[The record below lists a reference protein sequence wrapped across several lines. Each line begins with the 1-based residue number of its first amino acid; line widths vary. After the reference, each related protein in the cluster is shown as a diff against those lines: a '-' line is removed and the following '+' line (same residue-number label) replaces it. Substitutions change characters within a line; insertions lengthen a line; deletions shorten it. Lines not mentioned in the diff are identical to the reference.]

1 MLAPNFELCSPLSY
15 WSRSPDGKGGVKPTT
30 ANTPSLQTAS
40 HNYAWDQ
47 LAGYVASV
55 QKQLFSQDLESGDVL
70 LVVTAHS
77 SVECLMV
84 YLAALESGIIVA
96 FVPALP
102 HTELVKRSAI
112 LSSSACFICPS
123 IEDHSIALPNTLVID
138 FSEPTDMKKPR
149 YGEFCSS
156 NIASLIFTSGSTG
169 DPKAVA
175 HTAQSH
181 LASARGLKDEFGFDH
196 TSTWLLSL
204 PLFHVSGL
212 AIVWRWLLSG
222 CCLRL
227 KQGKGLVL
235 DGVTHTSMVP
245 TQLLRVLEENKNIEL
260 ERVLLGGAII
270 PHQLASLAK
279 ERGVDTWAG
288 YGLTEMASTVT
299 AKRVDE
305 NDTTGK
311 VLPHRQ
317 LKVQDQRIFVRGE
330 TLAAGYWRKGKLYPL
345 LLIDGWFDTK
355 DLGQWCNDE
364 LVILGRADNQF
375 ISGGEN
381 VHCEE
386 IERVLLK
393 HPRVQQA
400 FIVPVAD
407 RVFGH
412 RPVAA
417 LSLDGTELS
426 ASFKLELNTLCQ
438 SHLQGF
444 KRPIAY
450 HTIPAQLLGQG
461 IKVSRAQLRDWLLRT
476 RQ

>member
-1 MLAPNFELCSPLSY
+1 MLASNFEQCSPLSY
-15 WSRSPDGKGGVKPTT
+15 WSNLPNGEGATKPTHPVKP
-30 ANTPSLQTAS
+30 ALQTAS
-40 HNYAWDQ
+40 LNYSWNE
-47 LAGYVASV
+47 LATYVANV
-55 QKQLFSQDLESGDVL
+55 QKQFFSQGLESGDVL

-77 SVECLMV
+77 SFESLIV

-96 FVPALP
+96 FVPSLP
-102 HTELVKRSAI
+102 HAELLKRSII
-112 LSSSACFICPS
+112 LSCSACFVCPS
-123 IEDHSIALPNTLVID
+123 MEGQSIALPNTLAID
-138 FSEPTDMKKPR
+138 FFEEKDEKKR
-149 YGEFCSS
+149 SYGQFCSS

-175 HTAQSH
+175 HTASNH
-181 LASARGLKDEFGFDH
+181 LASARGLQNEFRFDH
-196 TSTWLLSL
+196 SSTWLLSL

-245 TQLLRVLEENKNIEL
+245 TQLLRVLEESTTLQL

-270 PHQLASLAK
+270 PHQLAQLAT

-305 NDTTGK
+305 IDTVGK
-311 VLPHRQ
+311 VLSHRQ
-317 LKVQDQRIFVRGE
+317 IRVQEQRIFVRGE
-330 TLAAGYWRKGKLYPL
+330 TLAAGYWRKGKLHPL
-345 LLIDGWFDTK
+345 LLADGWFDTK
-355 DLGQWCNDE
+355 DLGQWHNDE
-364 LVILGRADNQF
+364 LVIIGRADNQF

-393 HPRVQQA
+393 HPLVQQA

-417 LSLDGTELS
+417 LSLNEAELAPS
-426 ASFKLELNTLCQ
+426 LESELGALCQ
-438 SHLQGF
+438 SQLQGF

-450 HTIPAQLLGQG
+450 YTIPERLLGRG
-461 IKVSRAQLRDWLLRT
+461 IKVSRAQLRDWLLSK

>member
-1 MLAPNFELCSPLSY
+1 MPNRKGVADLSALQIGSLNYSWVELA
-15 WSRSPDGKGGVKPTT
+15 D
-30 ANTPSLQTAS
+30 
-40 HNYAWDQ
+40 
-47 LAGYVASV
+47 YVANV
-55 QKQLFSQDLESGDVL
+55 QKQFFSQNLESGDVL

-77 SVECLMV
+77 SFESLIV

-102 HTELVKRSAI
+102 HAELKKRIAI
-112 LSSSACFICPS
+112 LSSMACFVCPS
-123 IEDHSIALPNTLVID
+123 VKDQSIELPNTLVID
-138 FSEPTDMKKPR
+138 CFEARDDKTPR
-149 YGEFCSS
+149 CRQFTSS
-156 NIASLIFTSGSTG
+156 NITSLIFTSGSTG

-175 HTAQSH
+175 HTAANH
-181 LASARGLKDEFGFDH
+181 LASAGGLKNEFGFDH
-196 TSTWLLSL
+196 SSTWLLSL

-222 CCLRL
+222 CCLRI
-227 KQGKGLVL
+227 KQGKGLTL

-245 TQLLRVLEENKNIEL
+245 TQLLRVLEQNKPIEL

-305 NDTTGK
+305 HDTVGK
-311 VLPHRQ
+311 VLGHRQ
-317 LKVQDQRIFVRGE
+317 IRVREQRIFVCGD
-330 TLAAGYWRKGKLYPL
+330 TLAAGYWRKGILHPL
-345 LLIDGWFDTK
+345 LLVDGWFDTK
-355 DLGQWCNDE
+355 DLGQWHNDE
-364 LVILGRADNQF
+364 LVILGRVDNQF

-393 HPRVQQA
+393 HPLVQQV
-400 FIVPVAD
+400 FIVPVTD

-412 RPVAA
+412 RPVAT
-417 LSLDGTELS
+417 LSLNG
-426 ASFKLELNTLCQ
+426 AKLDPYLESEFRALCQ

-444 KRPIAY
+444 KHPIAY
-450 HTIPAQLLGQG
+450 YTIPERLLGQG
-461 IKVSRAQLRDWLLRT
+461 IKVSRAQLREWLLLA

>member
-1 MLAPNFELCSPLSY
+1 MPHGEGVTKSIHPNRPALQAASVDYSWCELS
-15 WSRSPDGKGGVKPTT
+15 
-30 ANTPSLQTAS
+30 
-40 HNYAWDQ
+40 
-47 LAGYVASV
+47 GYVANV
-55 QKQLFSQDLESGDVL
+55 QKQLFSQGLESGDVL

-77 SVECLMV
+77 SFECLIV
-84 YLAALESGIIVA
+84 YLAALQSGIIVA
-96 FVPALP
+96 FVPVLP
-102 HTELVKRSAI
+102 HAELIKRSTI
-112 LSSSACFICPS
+112 LSSSASFVCPS
-123 IEDHSIALPNTLVID
+123 VKDQSIEFANTLVID
-138 FSEPTDMKKPR
+138 FLEVKNEKQQR
-149 YGEFCSS
+149 YGKFRSS

-169 DPKAVA
+169 EPKAVA
-175 HTAQSH
+175 HTAENH
-181 LASARGLKDEFGFDH
+181 LTSAGGLKGEFSFDRS
-196 TSTWLLSL
+196 STWLLSL

-227 KQGKGLVL
+227 KQGKGLAL
-235 DGVTHTSMVP
+235 EGVTHTSMVP
-245 TQLLRVLEENKNIEL
+245 TQLLRVLEENKTIEL

-305 NDTTGK
+305 IDTAGK
-311 VLPHRQ
+311 ALPHRQ
-317 LKVQDQRIFVRGE
+317 VRVQEQRIFVRGD
-330 TLAAGYWRKGKLYPL
+330 TLAAGYWRRGTLHPL
-345 LLIDGWFDTK
+345 QLVDGWFDTK
-355 DLGQWCNDE
+355 DLGQWYNDE

-393 HPRVQQA
+393 HSLVQQA

-417 LSLDGTELS
+417 LSLNETKLDTGLESELQV
-426 ASFKLELNTLCQ
+426 LCQ

-444 KRPIAY
+444 KHPIAY
-450 HTIPAQLLGQG
+450 YTIPEELLGHG
-461 IKVSRAQLRDWLLRT
+461 IKISRAQLNDWVLNK

>member
-1 MLAPNFELCSPLSY
+1 MSNFELCSPLSY
-15 WSRSPDGKGGVKPTT
+15 WSNSPDGEGVVNPTT

-40 HNYAWDQ
+40 HDYTWNQ

-55 QKQLFSQDLESGDVL
+55 QKQFFSQGLESGDVL

-77 SVECLMV
+77 SFECLIV
-84 YLAALESGIIVA
+84 YLVALESGIIVA

-102 HTELVKRSAI
+102 LTELMKRSAI
-112 LSSSACFICPS
+112 LSSSACFFCPS
-123 IEDHSIALPNTLVID
+123 IQDHSIVLPNTLVID
-138 FSEPTDMKKPR
+138 FSEPTDEKKPR
-149 YGEFCSS
+149 HGQFCSS

-181 LASARGLKDEFGFDH
+181 LASACGLKDEFSFDH
-196 TSTWLLSL
+196 NSTWLLSL

-212 AIVWRWLLSG
+212 AIIWRWLLSG

-227 KQGKGLVL
+227 KQGKGLAL

-245 TQLLRVLEENKNIEL
+245 TQLLRVLEENKTIEL
-260 ERVLLGGAII
+260 ERVLLGGSII

-279 ERGVDTWAG
+279 EHGIDTWAG

-305 NDTTGK
+305 NDTTGNI
-311 VLPHRQ
+311 LNHRQ
-317 LKVQDQRIFVRGE
+317 LKVQEQRIFVRGE

-345 LLIDGWFDTK
+345 SLVDGWFDTK

-393 HPRVQQA
+393 HPYVQQA

-412 RPVAA
+412 RPVAT

-426 ASFKLELNTLCQ
+426 ASFELELNTLCQ

-450 HTIPAQLLGQG
+450 YTIPAQLLGQG

-476 RQ
+476 WQ